1 MRNGNESK
9 KMANYYY
16 ANYYYIDYYS
26 LVISSCLCHWQE

>member
-16 ANYYYIDYYS
+16 IGYYS
-26 LVISSCLCHWQE
+26 LLPSSLARIVIV